1 MKKRVFSGL
10 MSLIGPISPI
20 GLIGPIGLIVLIGL
34 MGCSEKPSPEAAA
47 MDAAQQYYESMVE
60 GDYDA
65 YLAGRADM
73 EQMPASYR
81 EQLATSYKQ
90 FMTQHTEVHGAIAS
104 VKASRAI
111 NDNSL
116 QLMQVFLLVSYAD
129 STQEEIVVPMVE
141 REGEWKMK

>member
-1 MKKRVFSGL
+1 MYWDICAEYLLVTLRQSGAF
-10 MSLIGPISPI
+10 P
-20 GLIGPIGLIVLIGL
+20 
-34 MGCSEKPSPEAAA
+34 
-47 MDAAQQYYESMVE
+47 
-60 GDYDA
+60 
-65 YLAGRADM
+65 
-73 EQMPASYR
+73 
-81 EQLATSYKQ
+81 Q
-90 FMTQHTEVHGAIAS
+90 FRDNGSIAS